1 MDDIAD
7 RFTTAIE
14 ELQAVA
20 DAATPEEAA
29 AGFDEATLQNFWR
42 EWTGLG
48 QWAGSL
54 WRLLN
59 QELGDAAKPAGASGG
74 PDIGGSG

>member
-1 MDDIAD
+1 MDEIAE
-7 RFTTAIE
+7 RFLNAIA
-14 ELQAVA
+14 QMQSVA

-29 AGFDEATLQNFWR
+29 AGFDEATLQSFWR
-42 EWTGLG
+42 EWTGLS

-59 QELGDAAKPAGASGG
+59 QELGDAATPAGSGG